1 MQFIQSNHLVGWEMD
16 NIPKI
21 DIQDGTHFVQQGEE
35 LVFLD
40 PGGPSGGIDF
50 HIHTVVEVVDEL
62 PFQR

>member
-1 MQFIQSNHLVGWEMD
+1 MD

-50 HIHTVVEVVDEL
+50 HIHTVLEVVDEL